1 MVIYGLSDIGKVRET
16 NQDCFKIEK
25 LSENTGF
32 AIVCDGMGGAKAG
45 NIASNL
51 AAEVISDYLKRS
63 LNASMSSTQIETIL
77 RSAVYSANTAVYEA
91 SQKNENFK
99 GMGTTVVLMYTD
111 GSCIYIVHVG
121 DSRAYSYN
129 NNKITQ
135 ITVDHS
141 MVQSMVDNG
150 QLTPD
155 EAKIHPSKNVITRA
169 LGVGADVNADL
180 DFVDVYEEQIILL
193 CSDGL
198 SNFATVDEICEQLN
212 NFDDTVAKRLVN
224 IANNNG
230 GGDNVTAVVVKF

>member
-1 MVIYGLSDIGKVRET
+1 
-16 NQDCFKIEK
+16 
-25 LSENTGF
+25 
-32 AIVCDGMGGAKAG
+32 
-45 NIASNL
+45 
-51 AAEVISDYLKRS
+51 
-63 LNASMSSTQIETIL
+63 
-77 RSAVYSANTAVYEA
+77 
-91 SQKNENFK
+91 
-99 GMGTTVVLMYTD
+99 
-111 GSCIYIVHVG
+111 
-121 DSRAYSYN
+121 
-129 NNKITQ
+129 
-135 ITVDHS
+135 

-169 LGVGADVNADL
+169 LGVGANVNADL

-193 CSDGL
+193 CTDGL